1 MHKCKVY
8 KLVCFPTFPSCSAL
22 VTWQTLFCPLTPN
35 IGIIFPENLWLKRLR
50 ISCRA
55 GAAGSI
61 PEWGRSPGDGRGNP
75 LQYSWLENSMDR
87 GAQWATVH
95 GVVTSQIRLKL
106 LGTHT
111 QECMFYMKCPAE
123 GQAQSICLRYIEFI
137 QNAFKQSLGRTWRR
151 QWHPTPVLLPGKS
164 HGWRSLVGC
173 SPWGR

>member
-87 GAQWATVH
+87 
-95 GVVTSQIRLKL
+95 
-106 LGTHT
+106 
-111 QECMFYMKCPAE
+111 
-123 GQAQSICLRYIEFI
+123 
-137 QNAFKQSLGRTWRR
+137 
-151 QWHPTPVLLPGKS
+151 
-164 HGWRSLVGC
+164 
-173 SPWGR
+173 